1 MYRNDGWIVRMEV
14 WQIKNE
20 HSSIKIHVVK
30 SRETFLKISTQFAL
44 SVIYSLLRSAVSLTC
59 YFSRPPC
66 FQHFPFSD
74 PGEIESLL
82 RRERKERPHT
92 SIYFLNT
99 SEVWNRDTVR
109 MIRLSICYFPSFP
122 KMLYNYDNIN
132 LSPAAILAQGTKVM
146 TAKLKLISE
155 PIEVYL
161 CKSTL

>member
-1 MYRNDGWIVRMEV
+1 M
-14 WQIKNE
+14 KNV
-20 HSSIKIHVVK
+20 HNSIIISVK
-30 SRETFLKISTQFAL
+30 SREAFLRMSTQFAL
-44 SVIYSLLRSAVSLTC
+44 SVIFFLLLPAISPTC
-59 YFSRPPC
+59 YLSSSPC

-82 RRERKERPHT
+82 RREREERPHT

-99 SEVWNRDTVR
+99 SEVWNRDTVH
-109 MIRLSICYFPSFP
+109 MIRLSIWYFPSFP

-155 PIEVYL
+155 PIEVCL
-161 CKSTL
+161 CKLTL